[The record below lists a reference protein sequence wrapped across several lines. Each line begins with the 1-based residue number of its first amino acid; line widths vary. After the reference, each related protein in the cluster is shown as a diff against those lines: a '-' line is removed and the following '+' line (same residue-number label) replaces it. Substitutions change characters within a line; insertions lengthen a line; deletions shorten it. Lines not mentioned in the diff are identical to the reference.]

1 MEEEDATDKYAVK
14 QLLTMYLYHIVH
26 VATVVVVDLTVDM
39 AVLVADMVVVV
50 DLMEA
55 MVVTSM
61 EAMAVASRE
70 AMAVASMEAVV
81 VVMLEDVVVV
91 VVVATLYV
99 LKLVADQLV
108 VDEEAVAVAVVNSL
122 NDKQIVNLIF
132 EIQPKPTLKS
142 KNLFI

>member
-70 AMAVASMEAVV
+70 AMVASMEAVV

-122 NDKQIVNLIF
+122 NAKTNC
-132 EIQPKPTLKS
+132 KS
-142 KNLFI
+142 NF